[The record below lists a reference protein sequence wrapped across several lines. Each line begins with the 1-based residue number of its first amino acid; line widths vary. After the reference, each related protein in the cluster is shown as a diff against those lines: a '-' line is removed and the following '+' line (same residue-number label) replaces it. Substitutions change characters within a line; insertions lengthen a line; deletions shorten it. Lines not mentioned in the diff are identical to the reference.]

1 MEQRFHNVGYIS
13 AQVLHRSRGLM
24 MSVQSREAVEYWR
37 HYLDRAEANATKPDV
52 PKGRFTP

>member
-1 MEQRFHNVGYIS
+1 MEQRFHNFGYIS

-37 HYLDRAEANATKPDV
+37 HCLDRAEANATKPDV
-52 PKGRFTP
+52 PKG